1 MEIIFVILFLA
12 ALAAFLHSNK
22 DKFKINR
29 PEPVVK
35 TNIDFTFT
43 FPIDREKVRKLHNKL
58 MEAGDIKT
66 LQAVRLVE
74 IIFDSLYIVR
84 TTRNIETAKSRLDLA
99 SNNYIELQLESPD
112 IAHQIKAQ
120 YLEWKNE
127 GTNLMYI
134 NAADELAKK
143 SKKVKM
149 QKTKDKYIQNAIQIL
164 EDGLLNGADSGLL
177 LQEIEKLK
185 NNV

>member
-1 MEIIFVILFLA
+1 MEIIFVIVLLV
-12 ALAAFLHSNK
+12 AFLYSNK
-22 DKFKINR
+22 DKFKINK
-29 PEPVVK
+29 PELVLEVA
-35 TNIDFTFT
+35 FT
-43 FPIDREKVRKLHNKL
+43 FPIDPKKMRELHEKL
-58 MEAGDIKT
+58 METGDIKA

-74 IIFDSLYIVR
+74 IILDSLYIAR
-84 TTRNIETAKSRLDLA
+84 TTKNIETAKSRLDLA
-99 SNNYIELQLESPD
+99 LNNYIELQSEFPD
-112 IAHQIKAQ
+112 IARQIEAQ

-127 GTNLMYI
+127 SINWMYI
-134 NAADELAKK
+134 NASDELVKK